1 MVRFQQLTFAGVG
14 EPPHEAGRW
23 GTEGRDLVVVK
34 LRCELGATFA
44 EELVGLCMCALMF
57 DIEVPEGQ
65 LCRSE
70 AREGFLSAVVRDGWI
85 IVGLDGP
92 AWAGG
97 IGL

>member
-1 MVRFQQLTFAGVG
+1 
-14 EPPHEAGRW
+14 
-23 GTEGRDLVVVK
+23 
-34 LRCELGATFA
+34 
-44 EELVGLCMCALMF
+44 MF